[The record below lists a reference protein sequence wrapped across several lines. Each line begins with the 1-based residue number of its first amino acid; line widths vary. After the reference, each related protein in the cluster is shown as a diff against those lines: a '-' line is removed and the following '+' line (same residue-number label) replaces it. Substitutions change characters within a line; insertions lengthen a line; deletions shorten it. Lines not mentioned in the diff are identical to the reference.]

1 MILLGLT
8 GSIGMG
14 KSETAKMFRREGIPV
29 FDADAS
35 VHTLFAKGGKAVG
48 PVGAAF
54 PDVIVDGAVDR
65 KALGAQVFGDTE
77 ALRKLESIVHP
88 LVGAERQRFLKRAS
102 AEGRPMVV
110 LDVPLLFETGGERFV
125 DASVVVS
132 APAFLQAQRVLARP
146 GMDMARL
153 AAIRVQQTPDAE
165 KRKRADFVVPSGLGK
180 APALQA
186 VRRIVK
192 IMQGRKG
199 RVWPDRILRRR

>member
-35 VHTLFAKGGKAVG
+35 VHELFAPGGRAVG
-48 PVGAAF
+48 PVGEAF
-54 PDVIVDGAVDR
+54 PGVVVDGAVDR
-65 KALGAQVFGDTE
+65 KALGAKVFGDVE

-88 LVGAERQRFLKRAS
+88 LVNGERTRFLKRAS
-102 AEGRPMVV
+102 AQGRPMVV
-110 LDVPLLFETGGERFV
+110 LDVPLLFETGSERFV

-146 GMDMARL
+146 GMDEQRL
-153 AAIRVQQTPDAE
+153 RDIRAQQVPDAE
-165 KRKRADFVVPSGLGK
+165 KRLRADFIVPSGLGK
-180 APALQA
+180 GPALQA

-192 IMQGRKG
+192 IVRRCKG
-199 RVWPDRILRRR
+199 KVWPDRILRRR